1 MKSDKMIARVV
12 VCFLLGQG
20 AVLVPGQEKE
30 SAKITIP
37 YQENWNKIIGVS
49 RDAATVYFRGLC
61 LYKSHISEIECRGG
75 KEEVKQVIDF
85 LASQKFESSYSEE
98 EEPVGVGIGGWVQF
112 SNAKGDPIST
122 VFYMENNLCIDLD
135 EEHRIIFMTAHQ
147 DEDTFYSDSEALPF
161 VFFGKTAEKDG
172 WKDLRVHRKMKEIN
186 EYRKAR

>member
-98 EEPVGVGIGGWVQF
+98 EEPVGVGIGG
-112 SNAKGDPIST
+112 
-122 VFYMENNLCIDLD
+122 
-135 EEHRIIFMTAHQ
+135 
-147 DEDTFYSDSEALPF
+147 
-161 VFFGKTAEKDG
+161 
-172 WKDLRVHRKMKEIN
+172 
-186 EYRKAR
+186 